1 MSQCV
6 SQCDYSTQ
14 IEWDRAQSYDL
25 EERKNSGLAVKYK
38 GSERKKGDG
47 VNETLS
53 PVQLTSHHI
62 SSHHITSLHI
72 TSHHI
77 TSHSVM
83 KRQDTALHH
92 MQQHDKISHMVGQK
106 LRDMK

>member
-25 EERKNSGLAVKYK
+25 EERKNNGLAVEYK

-47 VNETLS
+47 VSETLS

-62 SSHHITSLHI
+62 SSHHITSHHIIQYHI
-72 TSHHI
+72 TSHH
-77 TSHSVM
+77 M
-83 KRQDTALHH
+83 AL
-92 MQQHDKISHMVGQK
+92 
-106 LRDMK
+106 